1 MPRGK
6 IRAKATLERAKR
18 LPWAAALQAG
28 MVLRSRW
35 KALSQKDR
43 DRLIR
48 LMRDSRGRLSNL
60 SGRERN
66 ELRRLVRRADLSGLS
81 RDLFALRGGRRGRKR
96 R

>member
-1 MPRGK
+1 MPRAK
-6 IRAKATLERAKR
+6 IRASATFERIKA
-18 LPWAAALQAG
+18 LPWAAALQVG

-35 KALSQKDR
+35 RALSEKDR

-48 LMRDSRGRLSNL
+48 LMRDSRGRVSNL

-66 ELRRLVRRADLSGLS
+66 ELRRLVRKADLSGLG